1 MITFL
6 FKLILSPLLIGAV
19 SLVGRRWGPAVSGWL
34 VGLPLTSG
42 PVVLFLA
49 LDQGPA
55 FAAASAQ
62 AIMLGIISVGI
73 FCLTYSR
80 LAPRRPWPPVLLAGW
95 LSVLLSTWLLNGV
108 ALPLLP
114 AFAATVLILGG
125 VLKSLPAPAGPLPA
139 VVAPR
144 WDLPLRM
151 GVAAAFVLAITGLAQ
166 VLGPHLSGLL
176 APFPIFASILGVF
189 THRFQGAAVTAN
201 LLRGVVLGSFSFA
214 GFFLVV
220 AALLPQAGIALTF
233 LCATTVAVAM
243 HGGSLWLLQ
252 HHRVPPPLPAPAP
265 KGAPEG
271 ASKEAP

>member
-1 MITFL
+1 MATFL
-6 FKLILSPLLIGAV
+6 FKLILSPLLIGVV
-19 SLVGRRWGPAVSGWL
+19 SIAGRRWGPAVSGWL

-62 AIMLGIISVGI
+62 AIMLGIISVGL

-80 LAPRRPWPPVLLAGW
+80 LARRWDWLPALLAGW
-95 LSVLLSTWLLNGV
+95 LMVFISTLLLNQITV
-108 ALPLLP
+108 ALIP
-114 AFAATVLILGG
+114 AFAAVVLILGG
-125 VLKSLPAPAGPLPA
+125 VLKGLPAAPGPPP
-139 VVAPR
+139 VGVAPS
-144 WDLPLRM
+144 WELPLRM
-151 GVAAAFVLAITGLAQ
+151 VVAGGFVLAITGLAQ

-189 THRFQGAAVTAN
+189 THRFQGAAATAR
-201 LLRGVVLGSFSFA
+201 LLRCVVLGSFSFA

-220 AALLPQAGIALTF
+220 AALLPRAGIPLTF
-233 LCATTVAVAM
+233 LCATVVALSM

-252 HHRVPPPLPAPAP
+252 HNRATPPLPAPDA
-265 KGAPEG
+265 
-271 ASKEAP
+271 

>member
-1 MITFL
+1 MGTFL

-55 FAAASAQ
+55 FAAASAH
-62 AIMLGIISVGI
+62 AIMLGIISVGV

-80 LAPRRPWPPVLLAGW
+80 LARRWPWPPVLGAGW
-95 LSVLLSTWLLNGV
+95 LSVLVSTWLLNGIAV
-108 ALPLLP
+108 ALLP
-114 AFAATVLILGG
+114 AFAAVVLILGG

-139 VVAPR
+139 AVAPR
-144 WDLPLRM
+144 WDLTLRM
-151 GVAAAFVLAITGLAQ
+151 VVAAGFVLAITGLAQ

-220 AALLPQAGIALTF
+220 AALLPHTGIVLTF
-233 LCATTVAVAM
+233 LCATVVALTM
-243 HGGSLWLLQ
+243 HGGSLWLLH
-252 HHRVPPPLPAPAP
+252 HHRGPPPLPAPAP
-265 KGAPEG
+265 KGA
-271 ASKEAP
+271 SKEPP

>member
-1 MITFL
+1 MATFL

-62 AIMLGIISVGI
+62 AIMLGIISVGV

-80 LAPRRPWPPVLLAGW
+80 LARRWDWPPVLLTGW
-95 LSVLLSTWLLNGV
+95 LMVLISTWVLNQIAVGL
-108 ALPLLP
+108 AP
-114 AFAATVLILGG
+114 AFAGAVLVLGG
-125 VLKSLPAPAGPLPA
+125 VFKCLPAAPGPLPA
-139 VVAPR
+139 AATPR

-151 GVAAAFVLAITGLAQ
+151 VVAAGFVLAITGLAGM
-166 VLGPHLSGLL
+166 LGPHLSGLL

-189 THRFQGAAVTAN
+189 THRFQGAAVTAK

-220 AALLPQAGIALTF
+220 AALLPWAGIALTF
-233 LCATTVAVAM
+233 LCATVVALSM

-252 HHRVPPPLPAPAP
+252 HHRATPPLPAPDA
-265 KGAPEG
+265 
-271 ASKEAP
+271 